1 MTAFNVDYEQV
12 TGSPAPQGLSPQLAE
27 YWQRPVSELATL
39 REPAPN
45 PAEQERHR
53 IYALMLMGL
62 VHEYWNGFKNGRDGE
77 YPWNESLAAGAHLAE
92 DYRGHNIAAI
102 AVDRDGTVID
112 FEFNH
117 NRLFNSSAEHAEARV
132 VRRVF
137 ALAQLPD
144 SWRLPVGDQPVVEQ
158 SLDDY
163 TTLADVTIY
172 TSLESCAQC
181 AGTMALGRV
190 RQVIYLQ
197 TDPGMYFIG
206 RILRNLTDVKLRAP
220 LPISGGEISLP
231 YFADLDAAFSDF
243 ATRVKQEPFWRLETA
258 GTDGSAKTETDTSPS
273 VTSFLCTKSARDI
286 FGHARADL
294 RRLASGEAHLT
305 HPDYRPGYPDG
316 SPITTARTNAEAL
329 DEATGF
335 LDYATVSGR
344 RGTPHH

>member
-1 MTAFNVDYEQV
+1 
-12 TGSPAPQGLSPQLAE
+12 L
-27 YWQRPVSELATL
+27 
-39 REPAPN
+39 
-45 PAEQERHR
+45 
-53 IYALMLMGL
+53 
-62 VHEYWNGFKNGRDGE
+62 
-77 YPWNESLAAGAHLAE
+77 
-92 DYRGHNIAAI
+92 
-102 AVDRDGTVID
+102 
-112 FEFNH
+112 
-117 NRLFNSSAEHAEARV
+117 

-144 SWRLPVGDQPVVEQ
+144 SWRLPVGDQPVVERP
-158 SLDDY
+158 LDDY

-220 LPISGGEISLP
+220 LPISGGEIGLP

-243 ATRVKQEPFWRLETA
+243 ATRVMQEPFWRLETA